1 MKKPKRHAIN
11 PRVYAKY
18 YELVYGR
25 TLNDVP
31 FYLDMAGQ
39 TGGPVLE
46 LACGTGRVLLPIA
59 RAGSE
64 CWGVDFEP
72 SMLGK
77 LSATLRAEPEE
88 VRRRINVV
96 QADMRDFQR
105 PRRFSLTFIAF
116 NSFLALTTTEDQE
129 RSLRCIRK
137 HMKQD
142 GLLVINVFAPRHDLL
157 AQTHADRVC
166 HEIALPG
173 DEGLLRIEERVERDL
188 ASEVM
193 YVENTFTTLRGRRKV
208 RTERSGFTLTW
219 IHRRELLLL
228 LAKNG
233 FEVVELYGDF
243 DRRPYDYKSGKMI
256 AVARRAVSGQ
266 RR

>member
-31 FYLDMAGQ
+31 FYTGMASQ

-59 RAGSE
+59 QARFE
-64 CWGVDFEP
+64 CWGVDFEL

-77 LSATLRAEPEE
+77 LRAKLRAEPEE
-88 VRRRINVV
+88 VRRRLNLV
-96 QADMRDFQR
+96 QADMRDFDL
-105 PRRFSLTFIAF
+105 PRRFSLAFVAF

-129 RSLRCIRK
+129 KCLHCIRR
-137 HMKQD
+137 HMKSD
-142 GLLVINVFAPRHDLL
+142 GLMVINVFAPRHDLL
-157 AQTHADRVC
+157 AQTEAGRIC
-166 HEIALPG
+166 QEISLPG
-173 DEGLLRIEERVERDL
+173 DEGLLRVEEHVERDL
-188 ASEVM
+188 ANEVM
-193 YVENTFTTLRGRRKV
+193 YVENTFTTLRGRHKV
-208 RTERSGFTLTW
+208 KTEHSGFTLTW

-228 LAKNG
+228 LANNG
-233 FEVVELYGDF
+233 FEVAAFYGDF
-243 DRRPYDYKSGKMI
+243 DRRPYDYQSGKMI
-256 AVARRAVSGQ
+256 VVARKAPVRHG
-266 RR
+266 R